1 MFLFTNLV
9 SFVLIKL
16 TLIRNSSPLYNIYLS
31 LCIKHVPLCKIRI
44 KKKLNRIEHILVC
57 YSIILANDTKVMG
70 YLSDDVPP
78 SEMKLTIS
86 LVDKWTRSHFTGTL
100 LSNTDFC
107 FLHDILGFCFSSRRL
122 ADNRTMTADDNYQTP
137 QPARALVDGV
147 KGPTSIDNPYI
158 H

>member
-31 LCIKHVPLCKIRI
+31 LCIKHVPLCKIWI

-57 YSIILANDTKVMG
+57 YSIILANDTKVRG

-107 FLHDILGFCFSSRRL
+107 FLHDILGFCFSS
-122 ADNRTMTADDNYQTP
+122 DDLQTTGRWQQTTTIRHRNPHELWWTGSRGQP
-137 QPARALVDGV
+137 Q
-147 KGPTSIDNPYI
+147 
-158 H
+158 

>member
-1 MFLFTNLV
+1 MY
-9 SFVLIKL
+9 
-16 TLIRNSSPLYNIYLS
+16 LYV
-31 LCIKHVPLCKIRI
+31 KFEF
-44 KKKLNRIEHILVC
+44 KKNLNRIEHILVC
-57 YSIILANDTKVMG
+57 YSIILANDTKVRG

-122 ADNRTMTADDNYQTP
+122 ADNRTMTADDNYQIP

-147 KGPTSIDNPYI
+147 KGPTSIDSSVYVLPKRLYTWLWWLVLKYHKQTQNLEEELIII
-158 H
+158 HT